1 MRGDE
6 TIGKLLAI
14 APKLTPRRLQQDA
27 NGYAAAIAAGV
38 ADDTPDM
45 DRHRLASVER
55 AAPLQMPEPPS
66 TIMFGS
72 SRLETL

>member
-1 MRGDE
+1 MQLRD
-6 TIGKLLAI
+6 
-14 APKLTPRRLQQDA
+14 
-27 NGYAAAIAAGV
+27 GYAAAIAAGV

-45 DRHRLASVER
+45 DRHLLASVER